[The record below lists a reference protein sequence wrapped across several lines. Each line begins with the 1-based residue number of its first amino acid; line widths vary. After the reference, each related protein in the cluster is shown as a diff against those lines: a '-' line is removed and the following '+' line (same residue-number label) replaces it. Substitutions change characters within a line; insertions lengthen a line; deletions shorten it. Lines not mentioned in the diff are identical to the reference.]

1 MQEPYYICAQPATFY
16 YSWQVD
22 AMLLSFQRYGNVS
35 LERVHIVSSIPA
47 TGAPADEHFLKVAA
61 KWAKYGVIFDFYKD
75 TRGQHHY
82 ISSIRPHI
90 LKKHWQK
97 YPFLEANNIFYHDC
111 DIALTKPIDFGD
123 MLSLDNKKNCYL
135 SDTVSYI
142 GGKYIKQKGHG
153 ILELM
158 CDLVGDITPE
168 EVLKREKEAGGAQ
181 YLLKPGINTQFWQD
195 VYDDSENL
203 FKEVSER
210 VRDIKKIEPNWHE
223 IQIWCADMWAV
234 LWNLW
239 KKGYKTPVVDE
250 LEFSWGTQTHS
261 QWEKHAIFHNAGVI
275 KEEKGKPFYKG
286 KYQQPH
292 MSPDKA
298 PRPDKEWSSQR
309 YYDLIVDAWTETNG
323 KQPITHIAVVATNI
337 YFILGLRFVRQFH
350 KYCQENN
357 IKYHFFSDIDPTP
370 YLKEGINCQYYQE
383 EHKSWQDATNSK
395 FKNMLK
401 IEMAAQDTLFYFD
414 ADTAINKPFSTT
426 WFNLGEIVGGE
437 HYGNR
442 GYLSGNKGYDR
453 NPKSKAYI
461 PETDPDD
468 KCTYYYGAFFGGK
481 KTKIREFLADL
492 SEWQNYDKT
501 VLNYEPAVND
511 ESYIN
516 KWFHIHEHETV
527 PTTNFQFIISDKAG
541 LPDTRI
547 HRKVEDSVLQQL
559 LTHKNDDWRIDNGQI
574 VV

>member
-1 MQEPYYICAQPATFY
+1 MRSLYYICAQPATYY

-22 AMLLSFQRYGNVS
+22 AMLLSFKKNGNVE
-35 LERVHIVSSIPA
+35 LNRVHVVSSIPR
-47 TGAPADEHFLKVAA
+47 TGAGADEHFLKVAD
-61 KWAKYGVIFDFYKD
+61 KWSNQGVLFEFYKD
-75 TRGQHHY
+75 TRNDYSY
-82 ISSIRPHI
+82 ISSIRPHL
-90 LKKHWQK
+90 LKKHWEKHPWLVWQD
-97 YPFLEANNIFYHDC
+97 IFYHDC
-111 DIALTKPIDFGD
+111 DIALTKPLKLDD
-123 MLSLDNKKNCYL
+123 KLSSADNKTCFL
-135 SDTVSYI
+135 SDTKSYI
-142 GGKYIKQKGHG
+142 SGKYISSKGHD
-153 ILELM
+153 ILQDM
-158 CDLVGDITPE
+158 CDIVGGITPDEVINRE
-168 EVLKREKEAGGAQ
+168 EEAGGAQ
-181 YLLKPGINTQFWQD
+181 YLIKPGLNADFWQA
-195 VYDDSENL
+195 VYDDSEQLYKRISQKCN
-203 FKEVSER
+203 R
-210 VRDIKKIEPNWHE
+210 IKRETPDWHE

-239 KKGYKTPVVDE
+239 KLGYKTPINED
-250 LEFSWGTQTHS
+250 LDFTWGTQTVA
-261 QWEKHAIFHNAGVI
+261 QWDKNAIFHNAGVV
-275 KEEKGKPFYKG
+275 KETPGEPFYKSAYVG
-286 KYQQPH
+286 N
-292 MSPDKA
+292 SPITA
-298 PRPDKEWSSQR
+298 PRPNDKWASQR
-309 YYDLIVDAWTETNG
+309 YYDLVQEALIET
-323 KQPITHIAVVATNI
+323 KYSPTTHIAVVATNI
-337 YFILGLRFVRQFH
+337 YFTLGLRFIRQFH
-350 KYCQENN
+350 KYCKETN

-383 EHKSWQDATNSK
+383 EHKNWQDATNSK

-401 IEMAAQDTLFYFD
+401 IEMAEEDTLFYFD

-481 KTKIREFLADL
+481 NTKIREFLADL
-492 SEWQNYDKT
+492 SEWQDYDKT
-501 VLNYEPAVND
+501 VLNYEPVVND

-516 KWFHIHEHETV
+516 KWFHIHGHETV
-527 PTTNFQFIISDKAG
+527 PTTKFQFIISDKAG
-541 LPDTRI
+541 IPDTRI